1 MEAQTRLLRFLQEGE
16 IHGSGAKRPLR
27 ADVRLIFAANRNLI
41 ELIKR
46 GGFRDDLY
54 YRLNVFPIAIPPLRA
69 RPDDIAPLAN
79 RFCAR
84 FAAAEGKPVRGICA
98 EAQALLCAYAWPGN
112 VGQLE
117 NAVFRAVVL
126 ADGLELTI
134 AEFPQIAAKVAG
146 FDVRIPEAPV
156 AARPRDREFVR
167 IVRDPNVLALL
178 DENGNPRHLDRL
190 EAEAI
195 KFALNRYRGQMSAV
209 ARKLGIGRSTLYR
222 KLKQHD
228 LLKHHD
234 VLAQAPKARA
244 AGGSFGK
251 A

>member
-1 MEAQTRLLRFLQEGE
+1 LSSQ
-16 IHGSGAKRPLR
+16 
-27 ADVRLIFAANRNLI
+27 
-41 ELIKR
+41 
-46 GGFRDDLY
+46 
-54 YRLNVFPIAIPPLRA
+54 
-69 RPDDIAPLAN
+69 
-79 RFCAR
+79 
-84 FAAAEGKPVRGICA
+84 
-98 EAQALLCAYAWPGN
+98 
-112 VGQLE
+112 
-117 NAVFRAVVL
+117 
-126 ADGLELTI
+126 I

-156 AARPRDREFVR
+156 AARPVRELVR

-222 KLKQHD
+222 KLKQYD
-228 LLKHHD
+228 LLKQID

-244 AGGSFGK
+244 AGG
-251 A
+251 

>member
-1 MEAQTRLLRFLQEGE
+1 
-16 IHGSGAKRPLR
+16 
-27 ADVRLIFAANRNLI
+27 LIFAANRNLI

-79 RFCAR
+79 RFCAQ

-98 EAQALLCAYAWPGN
+98 EAQALLCAYDWPGN

-126 ADGLELTI
+126 ADGAELTI

-156 AARPRDREFVR
+156 AARPVRELVR

-228 LLKHHD
+228 LLKQID

-244 AGGSFGK
+244 AGG
-251 A
+251 